1 MSRPQPTPRVG
12 WHGDEPGGWKRR
24 FPRRARHPTTIR
36 ALRGDQPVTTRAS
49 VPRTA
54 AVLSAAAFTSAAGA
68 AATFA
73 LAARSANAA
82 VKTRQPSSLVAEG
95 AGGASAANN
104 AVTPHV
110 GTDAASF
117 SGEDALLPLDADEH
131 RRRAE
136 AWLGKWEN
144 AFLLESASSDRVTLA
159 RSASERHRRGCVS
172 GSRACARPCTSSRSR
187 GDRKRGGD
195 ASHRKARRRMRA
207 APLRGRAQSSR
218 HAFVR
223 SALGAYALRHVDTK
237 QDLADGSTSA
247 RRSSTVSAT
256 RAPPFT
262 LLSTFTTTRDR
273 VGPRSAFAVPSS
285 PPSRPVVTPSTETM
299 ASLTRTP
306 AS

>member
-1 MSRPQPTPRVG
+1 MSRLQPTPRVG

-110 GTDAASF
+110 VTDAASF

-159 RSASERHRRGCVS
+159 NPPGFHQTRSHPLLCEHAMLLLGAGDTSPPEPSRRVFVPLRVASPDTLWLAARGRRVIGVELGGAAARGFFDEKGLPRATSAAGGVPARHTGGIERVHVSGNVAIIEGDVFSLDTETVRAGDARARVDGRSEGRPARRG
-172 GSRACARPCTSSRSR
+172 GFRFR
-187 GDRKRGGD
+187 
-195 ASHRKARRRMRA
+195 
-207 APLRGRAQSSR
+207 
-218 HAFVR
+218 
-223 SALGAYALRHVDTK
+223 
-237 QDLADGSTSA
+237 
-247 RRSSTVSAT
+247 T
-256 RAPPFT
+256 RF
-262 LLSTFTTTRDR
+262 
-273 VGPRSAFAVPSS
+273 
-285 PPSRPVVTPSTETM
+285 
-299 ASLTRTP
+299 
-306 AS
+306 